1 MGNLSK
7 EFENVQNPALG
18 AYLIWNFTR
27 GYYEY
32 NNSFIPFQLLFV
44 VLPITFRA
52 DLVDLIIS
60 TQKQSGLRYFADKF
74 LKTDVLKND
83 MISHLHKACESMKV
97 ISLESV
103 KIAVQANLVSIDSE
117 SGYVFPVTTSEK
129 KNIPDSVKRMGKAA
143 ERMGIWCSKLT
154 MHEISQILKVRF

>member
-18 AYLIWNFTR
+18 AYIIWNFSR

-32 NNSFIPFQLLFV
+32 NSSFIPFQLFFV
-44 VLPITFRA
+44 VLPIIFRA
-52 DLVDLIIS
+52 DLVDIITS

-74 LKTDVLKND
+74 LTTKVLKND
-83 MISHLHKACESMKV
+83 MVSHIHKASEGTKLLTLKSLQIAIHANL
-97 ISLESV
+97 ISLDAES
-103 KIAVQANLVSIDSE
+103 ALL
-117 SGYVFPVTTSEK
+117 FPITISEK
-129 KNIPDSVKRMGKAA
+129 KSESASVIRLGKAA
-143 ERMGIWCSKLT
+143 EKLGNWCARLT

>member
-18 AYLIWNFTR
+18 AYAIWNFSR

-32 NNSFIPFQLLFV
+32 KNSFMPFQLLFI
-44 VLPITFRA
+44 VLPIIFRA
-52 DLVDLIIS
+52 DLVDIIAA

-74 LKTDVLKND
+74 LTTKVLKND
-83 MISHLHKACESMKV
+83 MISHIHKASEETKYLT
-97 ISLESV
+97 LESLQ
-103 KIAVQANLVSIDSE
+103 IAIHANLMSIDAE
-117 SGYVFPVTTSEK
+117 SGLVFPITTSEK
-129 KNIPDSVKRMGKAA
+129 KNESASVNRLGKSS
-143 ERMGIWCSKLT
+143 EKLGNWCARLT